1 MAPTIMKSSVNQW
14 HHSGSYLAIASVCLS
29 TSKWARQQPLQY
41 CNAGID
47 ADVVRY
53 SWGEKQQI
61 FFSPQKGISQKYS
74 ETRHLKGRIHGFM
87 FHTGYFLME
96 GPYEWWTGSFFSP
109 CSRHRCST
117 FPHNEAASA
126 GSNQCGWRAHL
137 QTESWSYSSNHSK
150 DMGGRQQL
158 EIVFPVWLWTR
169 VVTTWW

>member
-1 MAPTIMKSSVNQW
+1 MKSSVNQW

-53 SWGEKQQI
+53 LWGEKQQI
-61 FFSPQKGISQKYS
+61 FFFPPERDLAKTLRDKTLKRQNTWFYVSHRLFPNGGAIRVVNCFLFSP
-74 ETRHLKGRIHGFM
+74 
-87 FHTGYFLME
+87 
-96 GPYEWWTGSFFSP
+96 P

-126 GSNQCGWRAHL
+126 GSSQCGWRAHL

-158 EIVFPVWLWTR
+158 EIVFPVWLWTC
-169 VVTTWW
+169 VVATWW

>member
-1 MAPTIMKSSVNQW
+1 MAPLRLLSGNCKCLLVNIQV
-14 HHSGSYLAIASVCLS
+14 SPAAATAI
-29 TSKWARQQPLQY
+29 LQCRY
-41 CNAGID
+41 WCRRGEIFMRGKA
-47 ADVVRY
+47 AD
-53 SWGEKQQI
+53 